1 MQITKIQYRKVDGAH
16 FFTSTDELGLGLCAA
31 SNDYDIA
38 LNEAFAQLTSLLK
51 IKYNVDAQEWRVL

>member
-1 MQITKIQYRKVDGAH
+1 MQMIKIRYQKIDGAH

-31 SNDYDIA
+31 HNDYDSA

-51 IKYNVDAQEWRVL
+51 IKYNVDTQEWRVL